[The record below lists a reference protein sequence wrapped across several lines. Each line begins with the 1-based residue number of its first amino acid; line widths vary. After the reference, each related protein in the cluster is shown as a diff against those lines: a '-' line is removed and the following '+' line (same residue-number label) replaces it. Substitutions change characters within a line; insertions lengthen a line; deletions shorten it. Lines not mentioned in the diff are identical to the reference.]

1 MQAVVIRVTS
11 ATTLMYSHGRGARGA
26 VAGLDIG
33 RRVVTHVAQTGKTKR
48 LPMLIPL
55 IIHILPYRPHP
66 TDPCLCNPASTRSP
80 PPLVIIPLRSVIV
93 LPTSSTSIV
102 HPLVCWAAPRSSNVA
117 SSSSND
123 APSRSRGRARSS
135 SDAPRSPRGA
145 PSKSRAAPGSLRE
158 APSSS
163 MGMKMIGGMMML
175 AISSWLKPQEPLVAR
190 PLVPRHTQLPR

>member
-1 MQAVVIRVTS
+1 MTRIARPLNWKARIWMTVIDGGANHQLFEARVWESVRLARLSQGHHKGTRVTS

-123 APSRSRGRARSS
+123 APSRSRGR
-135 SDAPRSPRGA
+135 G
-145 PSKSRAAPGSLRE
+145 
-158 APSSS
+158 
-163 MGMKMIGGMMML
+163 
-175 AISSWLKPQEPLVAR
+175 
-190 PLVPRHTQLPR
+190 T

>member
-1 MQAVVIRVTS
+1 MGVRAPRTRASQRHSRDIRHNS
-11 ATTLMYSHGRGARGA
+11 YPQPRSWRARGSGGTGHRA
-26 VAGLDIG
+26 WGSFADIHG
-33 RRVVTHVAQTGKTKR
+33 DGKTKR

-66 TDPCLCNPASTRSP
+66 TDPCLCSPASTCSP

-123 APSRSRGRARSS
+123 APSRSRGRGTPCALSH
-135 SDAPRSPRGA
+135 
-145 PSKSRAAPGSLRE
+145 PSHIPHNSRIPDF
-158 APSSS
+158 
-163 MGMKMIGGMMML
+163 
-175 AISSWLKPQEPLVAR
+175 
-190 PLVPRHTQLPR
+190 

>member
-1 MQAVVIRVTS
+1 MTRVWMARNLRTVIDEGAQHQLFEGRVWEPVRLARLS
-11 ATTLMYSHGRGARGA
+11 QGHSRGIRHNSTLMHSHGRGARGA
-26 VAGLDIG
+26 VSGLDIG
-33 RRVVTHVAQTGKTKR
+33 RRVVTHVAQTGNTQR

-123 APSRSRGRARSS
+123 APSRSRGR
-135 SDAPRSPRGA
+135 G
-145 PSKSRAAPGSLRE
+145 
-158 APSSS
+158 
-163 MGMKMIGGMMML
+163 
-175 AISSWLKPQEPLVAR
+175 
-190 PLVPRHTQLPR
+190 T

>member
-1 MQAVVIRVTS
+1 MTRIWRTLIDEGANHQLFEGRVWESVRLARLSQGHHLGIRVTS
-11 ATTLMYSHGRGARGA
+11 DPTLLYSHGRGTRGA
-26 VAGLDIG
+26 VA
-33 RRVVTHVAQTGKTKR
+33 VAQSGKTKR
-48 LPMLIPL
+48 LPVLIPL

-123 APSRSRGRARSS
+123 APSRSRG
-135 SDAPRSPRGA
+135 
-145 PSKSRAAPGSLRE
+145 
-158 APSSS
+158 
-163 MGMKMIGGMMML
+163 MG
-175 AISSWLKPQEPLVAR
+175 
-190 PLVPRHTQLPR
+190 TQFKCCPT